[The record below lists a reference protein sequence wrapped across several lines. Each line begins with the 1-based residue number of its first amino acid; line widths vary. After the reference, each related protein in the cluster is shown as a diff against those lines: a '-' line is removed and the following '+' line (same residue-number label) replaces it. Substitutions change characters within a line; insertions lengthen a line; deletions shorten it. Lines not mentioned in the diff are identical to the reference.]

1 MSGKGID
8 PVGNPRDAAITI
20 GPFKPSRP
28 GYGPV
33 LSYLQAAQLDT
44 PLKIHPLLQLRT
56 WDPKPYPKYLA
67 WNVIEHPMFA
77 AIWVDYDDTETVSP
91 SVPLAP
97 PYVTLYHLLKRYLRH
112 EYAHVGMDQ
121 RTWSASYFADSR
133 RAEYRACGD
142 WLVYKSTKSDGYNI
156 YDFFAS
162 PLYVDELGEM
172 HPRAVRIMEQQYF
185 EKRRMGFFDLMEG
198 YRKSD
203 ALLGATYYDG
213 IHNDQES
220 VERLKKKYNFHS
232 ANLLLLRLG
241 NC

>member
-1 MSGKGID
+1 MALIPTGA
-8 PVGNPRDAAITI
+8 PRDAAITI

-44 PLKIHPLLQLRT
+44 PLKIHPLLNLRT
-56 WDPKPYPKYLA
+56 WDPKPYGKFLA

-77 AIWVDYDDTETVSP
+77 AIWVDYDDTETEWIKERGQPATSPIVEELNLGHVETARTSYSP
-91 SVPLAP
+91 STTSSHRL
-97 PYVTLYHLLKRYLRH
+97 T
-112 EYAHVGMDQ
+112 
-121 RTWSASYFADSR
+121 
-133 RAEYRACGD
+133 RAR
-142 WLVYKSTKSDGYNI
+142 S
-156 YDFFAS
+156 
-162 PLYVDELGEM
+162 EL
-172 HPRAVRIMEQQYF
+172 EQQYF

-203 ALLGATYYDG
+203 ALLGQTYFDG
-213 IHNDQES
+213 IHSDPES
-220 VERLKKKYNFHS
+220 VQRLKNKYNFHS